1 MGFWVMRS
9 DEKRFRRAG
18 LIVAIG
24 ALLTGCAAGGY
35 NAGSVRS
42 HLVDAGVSPKAAD
55 CVVLRMGPVF
65 GDERLGA
72 HTEVNDS
79 EVAAMRKLL
88 RRCGVNV
95 DAR

>member
-1 MGFWVMRS
+1 MRS
-9 DEKRFRRAG
+9 DGKLRRAG
-18 LIVAIG
+18 LIVVIG
-24 ALLTGCAAGGY
+24 MLLSACAASGYDAGG
-35 NAGSVRS
+35 VRR
-42 HLVDAGVSPKAAD
+42 HLVDAGVSPRAAD